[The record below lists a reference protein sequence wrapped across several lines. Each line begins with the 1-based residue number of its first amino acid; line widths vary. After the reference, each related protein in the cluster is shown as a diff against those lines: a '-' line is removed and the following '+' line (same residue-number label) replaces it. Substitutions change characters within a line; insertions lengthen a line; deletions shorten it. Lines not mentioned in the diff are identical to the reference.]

1 MTVKEKPKY
10 YSYYPQ
16 LYLYNPKMTTKAVR
30 GVFNTKVMCLTRDFE
45 RHAEV
50 NLDDWNVLHSR
61 SFLVH
66 L

>member
-1 MTVKEKPKY
+1 MTVKEKTKY

-16 LYLYNPKMTTKAVR
+16 LYLCTPKMTIKAVR
-30 GVFNTKVMCLTRDFE
+30 GVFNIKVMCLTRDFE
-45 RHAEV
+45 RHTEV